1 MPEHTTAYSAGSS
14 STAVG
19 NTVSPSD
26 YLVSARKSLQLRG
39 VNCYPGFR
47 SRGSLAA
54 SFDQTFPGDPSLPSP
69 TKYYPFRDSQ
79 ISKSRVCPSRRSVP
93 GNRMN
98 GVKGSQPKARWLA
111 SLVTGA
117 GKDLC
122 KETKRLSIS
131 RSPPLPIGYERR
143 KQDVPQVKPSY
154 VTGTEFRKFSPY
166 ATLRQTC
173 AKAENTQTP
182 VVVSVV
188 EVFEMDDVD
197 VGDGSSEIGES
208 QPCLF
213 PRGYIPSPLNPWKHV
228 FPHCTP
234 DGSRSPRKNSI
245 VKRSSLVTM
254 ILNGCNKGPRI
265 YVCRRG
271 FKHGAEL
278 TFQRHQSRV
287 HRKLS
292 LVGHGCP
299 EAECPL
305 LAEAT
310 YLAFMSTAM
319 KRTTVIQ
326 LG

>member
-1 MPEHTTAYSAGSS
+1 
-14 STAVG
+14 
-19 NTVSPSD
+19 
-26 YLVSARKSLQLRG
+26 
-39 VNCYPGFR
+39 
-47 SRGSLAA
+47 
-54 SFDQTFPGDPSLPSP
+54 
-69 TKYYPFRDSQ
+69 
-79 ISKSRVCPSRRSVP
+79 
-93 GNRMN
+93 MN

-245 VKRSSLVTM
+245 VKSKYSPKGSKFDHEPPLIQILFRSRFPKS
-254 ILNGCNKGPRI
+254 G
-265 YVCRRG
+265 CRRSN
-271 FKHGAEL
+271 
-278 TFQRHQSRV
+278 SR
-287 HRKLS
+287 LCYDI
-292 LVGHGCP
+292 L
-299 EAECPL
+299 
-305 LAEAT
+305 
-310 YLAFMSTAM
+310 
-319 KRTTVIQ
+319 
-326 LG
+326 